1 MKIVADQNMPLV
13 TELFGA
19 YGTITQLPGRQ
30 ITADDVRDADVLLV
44 RSTTRVDQSLLAD
57 SAVAFVGSATIG
69 VDHIDTAWLADRG
82 IAFANA
88 PGCNARAVVEYDL
101 AALAAVAPDW
111 RERRVGVVGC
121 GNVGSRVLA
130 QLKAL
135 GVACVGYDPL
145 LPSGSS
151 DLAAELVSFSS
162 VLECDVLCLHTPLTR
177 EGPFPS
183 WHLFDEAVLEGLAPG
198 TVLLNAGRGAVVD
211 NGALL
216 QRLEERGDLRVVLDV
231 WEGEPEIDR
240 ALMQRVDVATP
251 HIAGYSLAGR
261 ERGTEMVLAAFLAWQ
276 QGQQSLQ
283 KAPQA
288 WEKVPQ
294 AWQEAPQAW
303 QEAPQKNRPVV
314 REPLCLGE
322 IATLNEAILAA
333 YPILAD
339 HRAMVAALASLETT
353 ATAFDGLRRDYP
365 QRREFSEYRYRA
377 DGLAP
382 PLAASLQ
389 ALGFLPAQVAT

>member
-13 TELFGA
+13 TEWFGE
-19 YGTITQLPGRQ
+19 YGAVTLLPGRR

-44 RSTTRVDQSLLAD
+44 RSTTRVDESLLAG
-57 SAVAFVGSATIG
+57 SRVAFVGSATIG
-69 VDHIDTAWLADRG
+69 VDHVDTAWLAARG

-101 AALAAVAPDW
+101 AALAAVVPDW
-111 RERRVGVVGC
+111 RERRIGVVGC

-135 GVACVGYDPL
+135 GVECVGYDPL
-145 LPSGSS
+145 LPSGGAG
-151 DLAAELVSFSS
+151 LATELVSFAA
-162 VLECDVLCLHTPLTR
+162 VLECEVLCLHTPLTR
-177 EGPFPS
+177 EGPFPT
-183 WHLFDEAVLEGLAPG
+183 WHLFDATVIENLAPG

-216 QRLEERGDLRVVLDV
+216 QRLEKRGDLRVVLDV
-231 WEGEPEIDR
+231 WEGEPEINR
-240 ALMQRVDVATP
+240 SLMRRVDVATP

-261 ERGTEMVLAAFLAWQ
+261 ERGTECVLAAFLAWRQ
-276 QGQQSLQ
+276 L
-283 KAPQA
+283 
-288 WEKVPQ
+288 
-294 AWQEAPQAW
+294 
-303 QEAPQKNRPVV
+303 PQKRGLVM
-314 REPLCLGE
+314 REPLPLGE

-333 YPILAD
+333 YPIMAD
-339 HRAMVAALASLETT
+339 HRTMVAALASLETT

-377 DGLAP
+377 EGLAP
-382 PLAASLQ
+382 ELEAALQAVGFLAA
-389 ALGFLPAQVAT
+389 QVVT

>member
-276 QGQQSLQ
+276 ARSQ
-283 KAPQA
+283 KSRPQR
-288 WEKVPQ
+288 
-294 AWQEAPQAW
+294 
-303 QEAPQKNRPVV
+303 NRPQENRPQENRSEV
-314 REPLCLGE
+314 RAPLCLGE

-389 ALGFLPAQVAT
+389 ALGFLPAQVAA